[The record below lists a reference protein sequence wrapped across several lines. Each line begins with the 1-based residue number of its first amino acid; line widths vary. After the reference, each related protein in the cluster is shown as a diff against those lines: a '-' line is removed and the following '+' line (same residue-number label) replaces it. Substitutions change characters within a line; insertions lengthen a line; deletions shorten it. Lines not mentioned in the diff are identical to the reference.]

1 MTTIRRV
8 RGAASLLAGAAALAF
23 LAPGDDYAG
32 GVVSFSPGPS
42 GDTFGDDALG
52 PPTGAGLF
60 SGSFDA
66 TTLGV
71 SGSITLAL
79 STPAGNGA
87 GTDLIVC
94 ENPFLLLS
102 DPSTSF
108 AEVCTVEVS
117 SDNQTF
123 VRFPMKYTGPVGP
136 FIPTQGAALTWYSG
150 LAGVRPVLTSVPLGP
165 KPLDV
170 VHAGGDAFDLA
181 DLANTPQV
189 LAGDVDLGQIRY
201 VRLTD
206 IDTGTVVDD
215 FGTAIWDCGLDSS
228 SSTDIDAVIA
238 VNSQGNQAPGRP
250 WVDLSLDSAGFL
262 TLHVFDPD
270 GLKDVKQGLDAAIDM
285 TPVPFF
291 ALLPFFALTQVDTFS
306 FTMVT
311 GPVPPGVYPVEL
323 RVGTID
329 KTGLFGGDALRL
341 P

>member
-1 MTTIRRV
+1 MTTMRRL
-8 RGAASLLAGAAALAF
+8 RGAGLLAGAAALAF

-32 GVVSFSPGPS
+32 NVASFSPGFS
-42 GDTFGDDALG
+42 GDDFGDEALG
-52 PPTGAGLF
+52 PPSGQGLF
-60 SGSFDA
+60 SGTLDA
-66 TTLGV
+66 ATLGV
-71 SGSITLAL
+71 SGSITLEMSA
-79 STPAGNGA
+79 SIGNGA

-136 FIPTQGAALTWYSG
+136 FVPTQGAALTWYSG

-165 KPLDV
+165 QPLDV

-181 DLANTPQV
+181 DLANDPQV
-189 LAGDVDLGQIRY
+189 LAGTVDLSQVDF

-206 IDTGTVVDD
+206 IDAGMVQDD
-215 FGTAIWDCGLDSS
+215 FGTVIWDCGLGIFSS
-228 SSTDIDAVIA
+228 ADIDAVIA
-238 VNSQGNQAPGRP
+238 VNSHANQAPGRP
-250 WVDLSLDSAGFL
+250 QVELSLDAAGFL

-270 GLKDVKQGLDAAIDM
+270 GLKDVKQGLDAAIDV

-291 ALLPFFALTQVDTFS
+291 ALLPFFALTQVDQFG
-306 FTMVT
+306 FTLVT

-323 RVGTID
+323 RVGAVD
-329 KTGLFGGDALRL
+329 KSGLFGGDALRL